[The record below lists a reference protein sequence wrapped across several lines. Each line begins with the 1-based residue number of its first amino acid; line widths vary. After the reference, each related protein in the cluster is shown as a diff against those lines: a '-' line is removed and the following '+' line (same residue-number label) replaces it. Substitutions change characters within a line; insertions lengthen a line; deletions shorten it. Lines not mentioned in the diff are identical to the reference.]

1 MALAPIALAGDR
13 DHSDSHTLKALTVFN
28 FVRFQISL
36 RTSVACNLIQKG
48 DDDMAKL
55 AKKANPTATSE
66 PAAKNTIS
74 TKEIVRDNLRATSI
88 DETSSKQLEDE
99 IKRLQALLAKVKAN
113 NEAVDP
119 ASVLATRS
127 RFLDLAGAEFNRA
140 NRYGRDLTMIVAKVS
155 GYQRV
160 LENYG
165 PEAAEH
171 VMFCVTEIC
180 TSATRL
186 GVDILGRIE
195 DNKIAMLLP
204 ETDLE
209 GGENCLDRIN
219 KLVAE
224 QPIMID
230 GEAVKVGMMFSAR
243 PLRKEHFSF
252 EQLLASA

>member
-1 MALAPIALAGDR
+1 
-13 DHSDSHTLKALTVFN
+13 
-28 FVRFQISL
+28 
-36 RTSVACNLIQKG
+36 
-48 DDDMAKL
+48 MAKL
-55 AKKANPTATSE
+55 AKKANQTATSE
-66 PAAKNTIS
+66 PVTQHSFS
-74 TKEIVRDNLRATSI
+74 TKEIVRDNLRAAEI
-88 DETSSKQLEDE
+88 DKSRIEQLEGE

-113 NEAVDP
+113 NKAVDP

-127 RFLDLAGAEFNRA
+127 RFLELAGAEFNRA
-140 NRYGRDLTMIVAKVS
+140 NRYDRDLTLIVAKVS

-160 LENYG
+160 LENHG
-165 PEAAEH
+165 PEATEH

-186 GVDILGRIE
+186 GVDILGRTE

-219 KLVAE
+219 KLVAD

-230 GEAVKVGMMFSAR
+230 GEAIKVGMMFSAR
-243 PLRKEHFSF
+243 PLRKEHISF

>member
-1 MALAPIALAGDR
+1 
-13 DHSDSHTLKALTVFN
+13 
-28 FVRFQISL
+28 
-36 RTSVACNLIQKG
+36 
-48 DDDMAKL
+48 MAKL
-55 AKKANPTATSE
+55 ARKST
-66 PAAKNTIS
+66 PAANTKSVGKDAFS
-74 TKEIVRDNLRATSI
+74 TKDVVRDNLRATEI
-88 DETSSKQLEDE
+88 DETNSAQLEGE
-99 IKRLQALLAKVKAN
+99 IKRLQALLAKVKGS
-113 NEAVDP
+113 NETVDP

-140 NRYGRDLTMIVAKVS
+140 NRYGRDLTLIVAKVS

-160 LENYG
+160 LEKFG

-186 GVDILGRIE
+186 GVDILGRTE

-219 KLVAE
+219 KLVAD
-224 QPIMID
+224 QPIEID

-243 PLRKEHFSF
+243 PLRKEHISF